1 MQLEY
6 EKLSM
11 QERLIYKALKTVI
24 DPEIGES
31 VIDLGLI
38 YGIEV
43 VDNRVNVIFTMTSLS
58 CPMSEMLVD
67 DISGAIEKVVPEGGE
82 FILTLASDPPWDPSL
97 ISLEAKERLGW
108 DE

>member
-6 EKLSM
+6 EKLSSD
-11 QERLIYKALKTVI
+11 ERLIYQALKSVI
-24 DPEIGES
+24 DPELGQS

-43 VDNRVNVIFTMTSLS
+43 VDNKLNVTFTMTSLS
-58 CPMSEMLVD
+58 CPMSEILID
-67 DISGAIEKVVPEGGE
+67 DISDAVEKVISEGME
-82 FILTLASDPPWDPSL
+82 LILTLVSDPPWDPSF
-97 ISLEAKERLGW
+97 ISGEAKERLGW